1 VSRLPTLFVSH
12 GAPTFATEP
21 GPAGRALATL
31 GRLLPHPE
39 AVLVVSPHWQTPAP
53 TVTTAARPATI
64 HDFAGFDPALYRLT
78 YPAPGHPALAAT
90 AVERLREAGWDARTD
105 PERGLD
111 HGAWTP
117 LLHLYPEA
125 DVPVF
130 QVSLPVG
137 LDGES
142 AVALG
147 RALAPLADEGVL
159 IMGSGGVTHN
169 LGDFMDRTADTG
181 YVAEFAAWVR
191 RTVAAGDAATLN
203 RALEL
208 GPQAN
213 RAHPSPEHFWPLV
226 IAAGAAPALQ
236 PVTVIEGGIQH
247 RILAMDAFVFGEDLG
262 DALWEGES

>member
-1 VSRLPTLFVSH
+1 VPRLPTLFVSH

-21 GPAGRALATL
+21 GVAGRRLAAL
-31 GRLLPHPE
+31 GRLLPRPE
-39 AVLVVSPHWQTPAP
+39 AVLVVSPHWQTTGP

-78 YPAPGHPALAAT
+78 YPAPGHPALAAAT
-90 AVERLREAGWDARTD
+90 VEHLRQAGWDARTD

-117 LLHLYPEA
+117 LLHLCPAA

-130 QVSLPVG
+130 QVSLPAG

-147 RALAPLADEGVL
+147 RALAPLAGEGVL
-159 IMGSGGVTHN
+159 IVGSGGVTHN
-169 LGDFMDRTADTG
+169 LGDFREPTADTG
-181 YVAEFAAWVR
+181 YVAAFAAWLR
-191 RTVAAGDAATLN
+191 RTMAAGDLATLS

-208 GPQAN
+208 GPQAG
-213 RAHPSPEHFWPLV
+213 RAHPTPEHFWPLV
-226 IAAGAAPALQ
+226 VAAGAATDME

-247 RILAMDAFVFGEDLG
+247 RILAMDAFVFGQDLAAELAG
-262 DALWEGES
+262 TD